1 MAEPVFKQGLSA
13 HVLFTAFPWLSK
25 GSNKLL
31 FIVCTQ
37 LYVKPHQNQSGLFP
51 CVSTVG
57 L

>member
-1 MAEPVFKQGLSA
+1 MAEAVFKQGLSA